1 MTTRQK
7 FGQNFLIDQNMIKK
21 MISLADL
28 NENDTVYELGTGHAV
43 LTALLCQKSK
53 YVVSSE
59 IDKNLYESAKIKLS
73 KNQNLELMHIDGL
86 KYTDNFSIFISS
98 LPFSESERFIR
109 WLAERDF
116 RRAVVILQK
125 EFVDK
130 LTSKSNTPY
139 YRAISVISQYCFNI
153 EEIEILSPNCFIPK
167 PKVYSKIVVFT
178 PKNQLNSLEMQSIKK
193 LFSYRRKKLGTAI
206 KMMTSNQFYS
216 QNSSKY
222 NIDLSHRLD
231 DLSPEDIVL
240 IIKKFIINQD

>member
-1 MTTRQK
+1 MTNRQN
-7 FGQNFLIDQNMIKK
+7 FGQNFLIDQNIIEK
-21 MISLADL
+21 MINLADIT
-28 NENDTVYELGTGHAV
+28 ENDIVYELGTGKAV
-43 LTALLCQKSK
+43 LTGLLCEKSK

-59 IDKNLYESAKIKLS
+59 IDKNLYELAKLKLS
-73 KNQNLELMHIDGL
+73 KNQNLDLKHIDGL
-86 KYTDNFSIFISS
+86 KYTENFNIFISS

-130 LTSKSNTPY
+130 LTSNSNTPY

>member
-21 MISLADL
+21 MISLTDL

-130 LTSKSNTPY
+130 LTSKYNTSY

-153 EEIEILSPNCFIPK
+153 EEIELLPPDCFIPK

-178 PKNQLNSLEMQSIKK
+178 PKNQLTSLEIKLLKK

-206 KMMTSNQFYS
+206 KLMTSNTSYS
-216 QNSSKY
+216 KNLSKY
-222 NIDLSHRLD
+222 DIDLSNRLD
-231 DLSPEDIVL
+231 DLSPDDIVL
-240 IIKKFIINQD
+240 LIKKFIITQD